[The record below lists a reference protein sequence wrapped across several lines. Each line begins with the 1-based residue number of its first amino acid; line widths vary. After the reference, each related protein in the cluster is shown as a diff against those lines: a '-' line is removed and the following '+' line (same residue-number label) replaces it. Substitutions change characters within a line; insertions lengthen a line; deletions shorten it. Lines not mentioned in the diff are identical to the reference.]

1 MLVKNITAEHV
12 FLACGHT
19 DMRKSIDGL
28 AAIVQQNFKLDPF
41 SKDVFMF
48 CGRRKDRIKALFWD
62 GDGFSL
68 LYKRLDNGKFC
79 WPKSPNCFLQYLFTQ
94 SCRVIWRILHRQK
107 GDFCST
113 SKLPIANEFFRR
125 HSFFCFFACS
135 LSLQLRIISSEPQY
149 IKNTANRLSG
159 KSLTY

>member
-68 LYKRLDNGKFC
+68 LYKRLDNGNFC
-79 WPKSPNCFLQYLFTQ
+79 WPKSQND
-94 SCRVIWRILHRQK
+94 VINISEQ
-107 GDFCST
+107 
-113 SKLPIANEFFRR
+113 
-125 HSFFCFFACS
+125 
-135 LSLQLRIISSEPQY
+135 QLRWLMEGLEICQPKSIKMSRPKSII
-149 IKNTANRLSG
+149 
-159 KSLTY
+159 

>member
-28 AAIVQQNFKLDPF
+28 AAIVQQNFKLNPF
-41 SKDVFMF
+41 SQDVFMF

-68 LYKRLDNGKFC
+68 LYKRLDNGKFR
-79 WPKSPNCFLQYLFTQ
+79 WPQ
-94 SCRVIWRILHRQK
+94 S
-107 GDFCST
+107 
-113 SKLPIANEFFRR
+113 
-125 HSFFCFFACS
+125 
-135 LSLQLRIISSEPQY
+135 
-149 IKNTANRLSG
+149 KN
-159 KSLTY
+159 

>member
-1 MLVKNITAEHV
+1 MLVKNITAERV

-28 AAIVQQNFKLDPF
+28 AAIVQKNFKLDPF

-79 WPKSPNCFLQYLFTQ
+79 WPKSPKE
-94 SCRVIWRILHRQK
+94 VISISEQ
-107 GDFCST
+107 
-113 SKLPIANEFFRR
+113 
-125 HSFFCFFACS
+125 
-135 LSLQLRIISSEPQY
+135 QLRWLMEGLEICQPKSIKMSQPKSII
-149 IKNTANRLSG
+149 
-159 KSLTY
+159 

>member
-79 WPKSPNCFLQYLFTQ
+79 WPKSPNE
-94 SCRVIWRILHRQK
+94 VISISEQ
-107 GDFCST
+107 
-113 SKLPIANEFFRR
+113 
-125 HSFFCFFACS
+125 
-135 LSLQLRIISSEPQY
+135 QLRWLMEGLEICQPKSIKMSQPKFII
-149 IKNTANRLSG
+149 
-159 KSLTY
+159 

>member
-12 FLACGHT
+12 FLACGYT

-79 WPKSPNCFLQYLFTQ
+79 WPKSPND
-94 SCRVIWRILHRQK
+94 VINISEQ
-107 GDFCST
+107 
-113 SKLPIANEFFRR
+113 
-125 HSFFCFFACS
+125 
-135 LSLQLRIISSEPQY
+135 QLRWLMEGLEICQPKSIKMSRPKSII
-149 IKNTANRLSG
+149 
-159 KSLTY
+159 

>member
-28 AAIVQQNFKLDPF
+28 AAIVQQNFKLNLF
-41 SKDVFMF
+41 SQDIFMF

-68 LYKRLDNGKFC
+68 LSIAAVWLMQDENLL
-79 WPKSPNCFLQYLFTQ
+79 KSCLNILSILRRPYL
-94 SCRVIWRILHRQK
+94 V
-107 GDFCST
+107 G
-113 SKLPIANEFFRR
+113 
-125 HSFFCFFACS
+125 
-135 LSLQLRIISSEPQY
+135 
-149 IKNTANRLSG
+149 
-159 KSLTY
+159 

>member
-79 WPKSPNCFLQYLFTQ
+79 WSKYQNYVINISEQQLRCLMEGLEICQPKSTKM
-94 SCRVIWRILHRQK
+94 CRPK
-107 GDFCST
+107 S
-113 SKLPIANEFFRR
+113 
-125 HSFFCFFACS
+125 
-135 LSLQLRIISSEPQY
+135 II
-149 IKNTANRLSG
+149 
-159 KSLTY
+159 

>member
-68 LYKRLDNGKFC
+68 LYKRLDNGKFG
-79 WPKSPNCFLQYLFTQ
+79 WPKSQND
-94 SCRVIWRILHRQK
+94 VINISEQ
-107 GDFCST
+107 
-113 SKLPIANEFFRR
+113 
-125 HSFFCFFACS
+125 
-135 LSLQLRIISSEPQY
+135 QLRWLMEGLEICQPKSIKMSRPKSII
-149 IKNTANRLSG
+149 
-159 KSLTY
+159 

>member
-68 LYKRLDNGKFC
+68 LYKRLDNGKF
-79 WPKSPNCFLQYLFTQ
+79 
-94 SCRVIWRILHRQK
+94 
-107 GDFCST
+107 
-113 SKLPIANEFFRR
+113 
-125 HSFFCFFACS
+125 
-135 LSLQLRIISSEPQY
+135 
-149 IKNTANRLSG
+149 
-159 KSLTY
+159 

>member
-1 MLVKNITAEHV
+1 MLVKNITAENV

-79 WPKSPNCFLQYLFTQ
+79 WPKFQND
-94 SCRVIWRILHRQK
+94 VINISEQ
-107 GDFCST
+107 
-113 SKLPIANEFFRR
+113 
-125 HSFFCFFACS
+125 
-135 LSLQLRIISSEPQY
+135 QLRWLMEGLEICQPKSIKMSLPKSII
-149 IKNTANRLSG
+149 
-159 KSLTY
+159 